1 MLEVTKD
8 GRVRSIN
15 EQDLENHKQMGW
27 SLVNGEHTTKTTKSK
42 TIKSVELNVQDAE
55 VIPATDDDLTPTEEN

>member
-8 GRVRSIN
+8 GRVRSVN

-27 SLVNGEHTTKTTKSK
+27 SLVNDEHTTKTTKSK
-42 TIKSVELNVQDAE
+42 IKKSVEIE
-55 VIPATDDDLTPTEEN
+55 VHADVIEATDDDLTPTEEN